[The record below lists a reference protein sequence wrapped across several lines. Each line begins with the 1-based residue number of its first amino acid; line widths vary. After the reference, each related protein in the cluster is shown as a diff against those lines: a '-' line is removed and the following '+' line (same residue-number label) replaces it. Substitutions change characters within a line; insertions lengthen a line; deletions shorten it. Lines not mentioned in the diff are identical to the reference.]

1 MNKKNENL
9 DSIVDN
15 QIRDEI
21 KSWMDLTGNPG
32 MVSALLVRNATLLSM
47 EYCSDGHAITT
58 NLLNSFLATLS
69 LNLETDDK
77 TIDAESSELIDAESS
92 ELQEAFETRPK
103 RLKVH

>member
-1 MNKKNENL
+1 MIIVEVGLKRKNKCL
-9 DSIVDN
+9 DDVVDS

-69 LNLETDDK
+69 LSLETDDN
-77 TIDAESSELIDAESS
+77 TIDAESS

>member
-9 DSIVDN
+9 DSIVDS

-58 NLLNSFLATLS
+58 NLLNFSATLS
-69 LNLETDDK
+69 LCLETDDK
-77 TIDAESSELIDAESS
+77 TIDAETS
-92 ELQEAFETRPK
+92 ELQEVIEDRPK

>member
-1 MNKKNENL
+1 MKRKNKCL
-9 DSIVDN
+9 DDVVDS

-69 LNLETDDK
+69 LSLETDDN
-77 TIDAESSELIDAESS
+77 TIDAESS

>member
-1 MNKKNENL
+1 LIIVEVGLKRKNKCL
-9 DSIVDN
+9 DDVVDS

-69 LNLETDDK
+69 LSLETDDN
-77 TIDAESSELIDAESS
+77 TIDAESS